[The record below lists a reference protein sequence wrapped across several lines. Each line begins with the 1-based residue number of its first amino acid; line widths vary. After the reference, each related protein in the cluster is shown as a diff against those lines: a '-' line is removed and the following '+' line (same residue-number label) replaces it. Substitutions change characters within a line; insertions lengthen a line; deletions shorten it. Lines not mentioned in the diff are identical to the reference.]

1 MYLNT
6 CMLRTSTAPFLNGV
20 TREYSWVHVSLT
32 RAFSAAAHT
41 PQHGMHSTTIDVGRL
56 HGLSYV

>member
-1 MYLNT
+1 
-6 CMLRTSTAPFLNGV
+6 MLRTSTAPFLNGV

-41 PQHGMHSTTIDVGRL
+41 PQHGMHSTAIDVGRL